1 MFKSQQILKYSVA
14 AILSASFSI
23 QLSAQQLS
31 PTQMPNVDKIK
42 QMFDRKITDEKVL
55 CSADLNGVSKDEMS
69 EVLTQMYYR
78 DIDISAAERLLSHR
92 TGYQRYLSSKGPAQ
106 VVYLDF
112 EVGSPFF
119 DGSPI
124 FPFLEGV
131 EIPDYVYSQAEK
143 NEIQR
148 RLEEDFKDFNIVFTQ
163 EEPRSGDFL
172 FLQFNSNDNPGE
184 TAGLLGDGGILFGRA
199 DEIDF
204 GNNNR
209 NSGAIVDANIWTLL
223 SFVDPSGEFLAEIA
237 GLPFNQNS
245 DPAEL
250 LSQAIINQSANTGA
264 HEIGHTFGLRHYD
277 SFGAPGEGLPST
289 GFPTRDEFFPSY
301 DGRQSAVETVDHTMA
316 TGASVGIT
324 LADGAGKDRFFSERS
339 LLKLSINDRVGSLLD
354 SFFPYI
360 VQQDQLPA
368 SGRLLFRPLRTPN
381 NLVTGLNADTQLRI
395 RNSVVEG
402 SIDELDEVH
411 QFRFFV
417 PRGSVLS
424 AEVISDVDLTDDFI
438 FPRVRLYRENRRNG
452 SLTLLA
458 ENISEFESR
467 DSFLLDFDITRG
479 GTYVIEVDAQDIV
492 QLANDDGSL
501 SVVSFD
507 EFDAETQAFFRLGDY
522 TLNVYAVENQF

>member
-289 GFPTRDEFFPSY
+289 GSKISC
-301 DGRQSAVETVDHTMA
+301 QQVVDC
-316 TGASVGIT
+316 
-324 LADGAGKDRFFSERS
+324 F
-339 LLKLSINDRVGSLLD
+339 LD
-354 SFFPYI
+354 
-360 VQQDQLPA
+360 
-368 SGRLLFRPLRTPN
+368 
-381 NLVTGLNADTQLRI
+381 
-395 RNSVVEG
+395 
-402 SIDELDEVH
+402 H
-411 QFRFFV
+411 
-417 PRGSVLS
+417 
-424 AEVISDVDLTDDFI
+424 
-438 FPRVRLYRENRRNG
+438 
-452 SLTLLA
+452 
-458 ENISEFESR
+458 
-467 DSFLLDFDITRG
+467 
-479 GTYVIEVDAQDIV
+479 
-492 QLANDDGSL
+492 
-501 SVVSFD
+501 
-507 EFDAETQAFFRLGDY
+507 
-522 TLNVYAVENQF
+522 